1 MRGLFIAGRRESRV
15 VSVAAVVAV
24 VFAAGCGSSST
35 SGSLGLPRSALAAT
49 GVPKAIPMV
58 AVGQA
63 VWQGMRIRVVASAPV
78 KFVVFTGTHE
88 QLVKPTAK
96 DNMHLMVMLN
106 DVQTGMAIPY
116 ASVWA
121 TIKKGQR
128 VVYDDRQWPMLSK
141 YMGVHY
147 GNNVA
152 LPGPGSYALTLLIGP
167 PQSARHM
174 EYANVWR
181 TPHRVNMTFHWA
193 GA

>member
-1 MRGLFIAGRRESRV
+1 MNSPRIAGKRESRLV
-15 VSVAAVVAV
+15 LAAALAGVLIT
-24 VFAAGCGSSST
+24 AGCGSSST

-63 VWQGMRIRVVASAPV
+63 KWQGMRIRVVASAPV

-121 TIKKGQR
+121 TIKQGSR

-152 LPGPGSYALTLLIGP
+152 LPGPGSYTLSLLIGP

-181 TPHRVNMTFHWA
+181 TPHRVTMTFHWA

>member
-1 MRGLFIAGRRESRV
+1 MRSPSIAGRIQSRNV
-15 VSVAAVVAV
+15 AVAALVAV

-49 GVPKAIPMV
+49 GVPKAVPMV

-78 KFVVFTGTHE
+78 RFVVVTGTHE

-128 VVYDDRQWPMLSK
+128 IVYDDRQWPMLSK

-152 LPGPGSYALTLLIGP
+152 LPGPGSYSLSLLIGP